1 MCGEA
6 SLEIDRTSIFSRNV
20 SLGRADVTAKGD
32 VMKRTT
38 SFLGLFGLLIL
49 TAACSG
55 TDGPAPL
62 PARKVDS

>member
-6 SLEIDRTSIFSRNV
+6 SFEIDRTSIFSRNGL
-20 SLGRADVTAKGD
+20 LGRADVAAKGD
-32 VMKRTT
+32 VMKRKT
-38 SFLGLFGLLIL
+38 SFLGLFGLLVL

-62 PARKVDS
+62 LARKVDS